1 VGGLRDSTPPPDGD
15 DRHVG
20 VKALWLKVIIRA
32 VFDWVSYRD
41 STKPALKKL
50 AENAEN
56 WLFNTGRN
64 EFNSL
69 ENICEVI
76 DLSASKVR
84 EWARTMTK
92 DQVAKIEH
100 LERSVGLSG
109 GLSLDTR
116 MFLLNIANQYDNKE
130 EDLLLEGI

>member
-1 VGGLRDSTPPPDGD
+1 MGLRDTIPSAEGD
-15 DRHVG
+15 DRYVG

-41 STKPALKKL
+41 SDKPALKKL

-56 WLFNTGRN
+56 WLFASGRN

-69 ENICEVI
+69 ESICEVI
-76 DLSASKVR
+76 DLAPEKVR
-84 EWARTMTK
+84 TWANSMTK

-109 GLSLDTR
+109 ALALDTR
-116 MFLLNIANQYDNKE
+116 MFLLNVVNKYE
-130 EDLLLEGI
+130 VKDELEDF